1 MSVPVSFADVVVV
14 DVAADDVV
22 AVVDVVAGRPR
33 CVVGRAA
40 AAAAAGRSCLRGGGV
55 MVRAAV
61 STYPL
66 GLGFASFIRVRF

>member
-22 AVVDVVAGRPR
+22 AVVDVVAGRSR
-33 CVVGRAA
+33 RVVGRAA

-55 MVRAAV
+55 MDRADV